1 MEDLVESARS
11 YAQKAHEGQTRK
23 GKTVPYF
30 SHVSQVGRTLSNYGF
45 EDEVIAAGYLHDVT
59 EDVEDVT
66 LESIE
71 DEFGPTVR
79 RLVDGASE
87 DDKSLSWKERKENT
101 LEHLEDAPM
110 DEVVV
115 KVSDKIDNVRSM
127 KQEEVA
133 QGEKFW
139 DKFNASYEKQ
149 VWYHTELTEIIGQK
163 VEQDDYDLQGSVEE
177 IYEELRHEVDQVFG
191 TNCDVAVLSED
202 YGAFTDSDI

>member
-45 EDEVIAAGYLHDVT
+45 EEEVVAAGYLHDVT
-59 EDVEDVT
+59 EDVQDVT

-71 DEFGPTVR
+71 DKFGPTVR

-87 DDKSLSWKERKENT
+87 DDKSLSWRERKEST

-110 DEVVV
+110 DEIAV

-127 KQEEVA
+127 KQEESA
-133 QGEKFW
+133 QGEEFW

-149 VWYHTELTEIIGQK
+149 VWYHTELTEIVGQK
-163 VEQDDYDLQGSVEE
+163 IEQEEYNLQGSVEE
-177 IYEELRHEVDQVFG
+177 IYEELRYEVNQVFG
-191 TNCDVAVLSED
+191 TSSDVAVLSE
-202 YGAFTDSDI
+202 GHEVFTG